1 MAISMVLMISGFQ
14 KAGIPIGEGIEP
26 PKSVPDGVIA
36 LNGYANRILVFAYI
50 YWLIVIAGTY
60 FKIETKNK

>member
-1 MAISMVLMISGFQ
+1 MISGFQ

-36 LNGYANRILVFAYI
+36 LNGYANRILIFAYI
-50 YWLIVIAGTY
+50 YWLILIAKTY
-60 FKIETKNK
+60 LKN